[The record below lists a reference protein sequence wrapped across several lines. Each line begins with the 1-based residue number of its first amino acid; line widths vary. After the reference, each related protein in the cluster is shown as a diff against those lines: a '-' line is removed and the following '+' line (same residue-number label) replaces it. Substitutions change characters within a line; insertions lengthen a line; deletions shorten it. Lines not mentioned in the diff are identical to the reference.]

1 MSSYRLQPFR
11 FRAATAAAACGF
23 HDGCMTVISSWSVN
37 DKPQRRLDVARELA
51 TVWVVHLQ
59 RSFRLIRGA

>member
-1 MSSYRLQPFR
+1 
-11 FRAATAAAACGF
+11 
-23 HDGCMTVISSWSVN
+23 MTVISSWSVN

-51 TVWVVHLQ
+51 TVWVVHLH